1 MAKKTVYVA
10 RNQQGVLINGEF
22 TDITDKILVSKRLRE
37 NNLIPVAIDIVSSS
51 SGWRSKLNFE
61 LTDPKVYPKDLHL
74 FCRQMYTM
82 LKSGIPVTNAL
93 KRLAE
98 STKNSTLKRTLY
110 QMCENVAGGQSLS
123 VVFKQYPKI
132 FPPILRH
139 IIGVGEQTG
148 RLEEAFER
156 VGEYISLELE
166 TVARLKKVMRYPII
180 VIIAIT
186 IAIVI
191 VNIFVVPA
199 FSKLFKSFSADLP
212 IFTKIL
218 IAFSDFMLNNWGI
231 LVTAFICSAIGIR
244 YFISTNYG
252 RQAFDLMQLK
262 IPAIG
267 PILEKILLARF
278 ARTMVM
284 ILKTGVPL
292 NEGIDMIANSIGNTY
307 FKNAINKIKANMESG
322 ESLGTSA
329 KDVGLFPRI
338 ALQMII
344 VGEDSGELDR
354 MMEEIALYYERD
366 VDYEIDRIGD
376 IIEPILLIFI
386 GIMVLFLAL
395 GVFLPIWELGA
406 AAQGK

>member
-1 MAKKTVYVA
+1 MAKKAIYIA
-10 RNQQGVLINGEF
+10 RNQKGELVNGEF
-22 TDITDKILVSKRLRE
+22 TDITERILVAKRLRDQ
-37 NNLIPVAIDIVSSS
+37 NLIPVTIDIVSSS
-51 SGWRSKLNFE
+51 SGWRNKLNLE

-98 STKNSTLKRTLY
+98 STKNSTLRRTLFK
-110 QMCENVAGGQSLS
+110 MCDDVAGGQSIS
-123 VVFKQYPKI
+123 VVFKQFPNI

-180 VIIAIT
+180 VVVAIS

-199 FSKLFKSFSADLP
+199 FAKLFKSFSADLP

-218 IAFSDFMLNNWGI
+218 IAFSDFMLANWGTLLGVLI
-231 LVTAFICSAIGIR
+231 VTIFSFR
-244 YFISTNYG
+244 YFISKNYG
-252 RQAFDLMQLK
+252 RQIFDRLQLK
-262 IPAIG
+262 IPAVG
-267 PILEKILLARF
+267 PVLEKILLARF

-292 NEGIDMIANSIGNTY
+292 NEGIDMIANSIGNTH
-307 FKNAINKIKANMESG
+307 FKKSINKIKEKMESG
-322 ESLGTSA
+322 ESLGASS

-338 ALQMII
+338 ALQMIV

-354 MMEEIALYYERD
+354 MMEEIALYYERE

-376 IIEPILLIFI
+376 IIEPVLLVFI
-386 GIMVLFLAL
+386 GVMVLFLAL